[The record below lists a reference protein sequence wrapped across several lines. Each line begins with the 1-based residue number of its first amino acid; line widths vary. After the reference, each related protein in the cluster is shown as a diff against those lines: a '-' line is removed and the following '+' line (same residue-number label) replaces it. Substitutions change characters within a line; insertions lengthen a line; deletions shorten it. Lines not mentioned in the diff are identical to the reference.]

1 MFINVNPTVIGTL
14 DCIKKLGFPVK
25 DDNLPSRKN
34 NFKDLPISLAAKK
47 DQKLLL
53 SLSYYSDN
61 VCQNAFIDACV
72 SKLIQIKMLVGG
84 QERLSSQQLLEGT
97 SFIAEIL
104 KNEYVCSDMRRLGVS
119 LRNRIE

>member
-14 DCIKKLGFPVK
+14 DCIKKLGFPVE
-25 DDNLPSRKN
+25 DDKLPMPSRKN

-104 KNEYVCSDMRRLGVS
+104 
-119 LRNRIE
+119 